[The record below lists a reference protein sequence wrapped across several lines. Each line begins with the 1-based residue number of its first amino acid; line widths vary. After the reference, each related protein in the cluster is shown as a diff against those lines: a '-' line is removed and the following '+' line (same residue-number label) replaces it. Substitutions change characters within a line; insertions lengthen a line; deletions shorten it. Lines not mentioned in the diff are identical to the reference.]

1 MISIILSGA
10 MFDLLGPPPAHNKQ
24 EEVVVEKPAPGVPD
38 IPPVIEKE
46 EPVSNNEE
54 EIVEKEEPVI
64 IFSDAVAKII
74 EEIAPALEVV
84 RYEEPELTFYEDG
97 SACAKV
103 EEPKESITEALNV
116 EPVKEEKVE
125 GVEPVEE
132 EVAKEEEPEEKLHY
146 YLYTADRCHYCVLQ
160 LAELEAHTTSDQ
172 ITIVKNARTTKS
184 GKSLRYYPV
193 LEVYKG
199 EECIYHGVGYRK
211 WDALTK
217 AMQQ

>member
-1 MISIILSGA
+1 MISAILCSA
-10 MFDLLGPPPAHNKQ
+10 LFDLLGPPPIYNKQ
-24 EEVVVEKPAPGVPD
+24 EPEEAVVEKTVPA
-38 IPPVIEKE
+38 VINKDV
-46 EPVSNNEE
+46 PVSNNEE
-54 EIVEKEEPVI
+54 ETAKEEPVV
-64 IFSDAVAKII
+64 IFSDAILKII
-74 EEIAPALEVV
+74 EEIEPKAIPVV
-84 RYEEPELTFYEDG
+84 RYEEPVTEEITFHEDG

-103 EEPKESITEALNV
+103 EEPQEAITEALNV
-116 EPVKEEKVE
+116 EQKEKAED
-125 GVEPVEE
+125 VEE
-132 EVAKEEEPEEKLHY
+132 EPVSEEAIEEALHY

-160 LAELEAHTTSDQ
+160 LAELEANIKSDQ
-172 ITIVKNARTTKS
+172 ISVIKNARVTKS